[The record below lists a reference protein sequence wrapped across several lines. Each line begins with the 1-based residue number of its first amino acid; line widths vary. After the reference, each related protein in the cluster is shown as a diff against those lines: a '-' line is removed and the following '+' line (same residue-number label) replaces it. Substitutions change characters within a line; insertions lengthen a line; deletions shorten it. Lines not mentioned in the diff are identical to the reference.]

1 MADSKEKIL
10 QVTLVKSVIGYSKR
24 QKSTI
29 QALGLRKLG
38 QTVEH
43 RDTDVIRG
51 MINKISHLVQV
62 DEIVPE

>member
-1 MADSKEKIL
+1 MADSKSKML

-24 QKSTI
+24 QRSTV

-51 MINKISHLVQV
+51 MINKVSHLVQV
-62 DEIVPE
+62 HEIIPE